1 MLEMPTPWHIS
12 FAEWLRPRVLE
23 LTYTAE
29 DMRPFARD
37 MGYEGDPFPWDE
49 ERRAQLRAEID
60 AAIFHLYLPANRDG
74 SWKRC
79 EQETESEY
87 KSLASCFPTPRSAV
101 EYIMETF
108 PITRRQDVEKYG
120 SYRTKELILE
130 YYDAFLNQLAQ
141 S

>member
-1 MLEMPTPWHIS
+1 MFEAITLQNVSLT
-12 FAEWLRPRVLE
+12 EWLRPRVLE

-37 MGYEGDPFPWDE
+37 MGYEGDPFPWEE
-49 ERRAQLRAEID
+49 ERRAQLRAEIN
-60 AAIFHLYLPANRDG
+60 AAIFHLYLPANMDG

-79 EQETESEY
+79 EQEAESEY
-87 KSLASCFPTPRSAV
+87 KNLVSCFPTPRSAV